1 MERQNFIVTSKYR
14 NLFDIFRVAQKNKS
28 EFIFIDFIQLVEI
41 P

>member
-1 MERQNFIVTSKYR
+1 MNKPNFTITSKYR
-14 NLFDIFRVAQKNKS
+14 NLFDIFRIAVKNKS